1 MLTDRTVE
9 RPGVTRRTVLAAGTG
24 VVAVGALAAAVGVQ
38 LARPRLPLDA
48 TALAALVGS
57 TFVDTGTGTRVV
69 LDAVDGLAGR
79 AATAERFALV
89 LTADAPLPAAT
100 RTLRHPDGD
109 LHVYLGP
116 VGADP
121 RTLEAV
127 VDRTGG
133 PA

>member
-9 RPGVTRRTVLAAGTG
+9 RPGVTRRTVLAASTG
-24 VVAVGALAAAVGVQ
+24 AVAVGALAAAVGVQ
-38 LARPRLPLDA
+38 VARPRLPLDGTVLA
-48 TALAALVGS
+48 TLVGHA
-57 TFVDTGTGTRVV
+57 FVDTQTGARLV
-69 LDAVDGLAGR
+69 LDSVDGVTGR

-109 LHVYLGP
+109 LLVYLGP
-116 VGADP
+116 VGPDP

-127 VDRTGG
+127 VDRTGVR
-133 PA
+133 A

>member
-1 MLTDRTVE
+1 MIPARSSPDAEAPVTV
-9 RPGVTRRTVLAAGTG
+9 RLALRGTTR
-24 VVAVGALAAAVGVQ
+24 GAPT
-38 LARPRLPLDA
+38 ARL
-48 TALAALVGS
+48 
-57 TFVDTGTGTRVV
+57 
-69 LDAVDGLAGR
+69 
-79 AATAERFALV
+79 

-133 PA
+133 RA